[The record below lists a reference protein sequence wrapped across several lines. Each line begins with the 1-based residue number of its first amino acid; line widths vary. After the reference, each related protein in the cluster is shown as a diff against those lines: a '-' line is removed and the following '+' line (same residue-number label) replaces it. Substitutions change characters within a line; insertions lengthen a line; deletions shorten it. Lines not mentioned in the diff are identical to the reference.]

1 MKKLAYALTILLLL
15 SLMACAAQTAGDT
28 NAEVIGITVQS
39 SGEWPENAYTQGL
52 PVPTGKVSWATVDA
66 EHESCGIN
74 VTDIDEN
81 GYQDYCG
88 KLAQVGYSV
97 RQSVSEE
104 IAGQDS
110 VSIGTLYSNGEKGLS
125 ISYIPGSLTII
136 YITREA

>member
-28 NAEVIGITVQS
+28 NAEVIGITVLS

-52 PVPTGKVSWATVDA
+52 PVPSGKVSWTTVDA

-88 KLAQVGYSV
+88 KLAQAGYSV
-97 RQSVSEE
+97 WQSVSEE

-125 ISYIPGSLTII
+125 ISYIPGSLTI